1 MNKNKKLLVLLL
13 APVLALSLA
22 ACNNNNN
29 TSSTTSSST
38 STSSS
43 TNTSSTTTPSST
55 TTISSS
61 TSTSTTTPDSSSSS
75 STTQGN
81 LLDEITGTADER
93 YATYKA
99 TANGAVATA
108 YAELVAVET
117 FTPNNNSNLYF
128 MDGTHAIK
136 AINVNDYS
144 VVQQLEVGK
153 VYKVVGV
160 YDQAKNRLNG
170 KNQAVTFELVEGG
183 ETKVQAVKTNLDLAA
198 ATTDNVDTVAYSTTG
213 VVTDV
218 INGTT
223 KSIKVEIAGKTYTV
237 QTRGANA
244 DAVNEVLMSAS
255 NNQKVNIKS
264 AVVYNVDTLNV
275 LNAADIEFTT
285 PDTPDVP
292 DVPTKYK
299 GTIGAATQD
308 GLTVGSV
315 SAEKTLTYTVEGDKV
330 TVGGTDEL
338 IAYVKADEATGVTA
352 GNYIGVKIT
361 APADLDASLNPI
373 VVFNSQ
379 QLTWTDIASEGSAEL
394 KFEVTSITS
403 TYTISVYWEG
413 SLEKAAQVFTV
424 EFATGTALQEKE
436 ITIVDSTISELL
448 KKDGSKMWTDR
459 EQLYRVEAVVSEITN
474 TTMGNGKVMDPATGE
489 EITLYGLCD
498 SVEVFDNA
506 TLKFSNNKTFSS
518 LNLVKGD
525 KVTLVVQ
532 YLVYGYS
539 APYTQEVQGYL
550 EEKVA
555 GVNDVKYTVA
565 VTADA
570 EKGTVELD
578 KTQVALGETAVATV
592 TAKEGWAAAKVEFNG
607 VKLTPNAE
615 GKYEFTGAI
624 YTNSLVVEFAEDLQY
639 DITINTPENGTA
651 ELSATKAKI
660 GTEITIT
667 VSPAE
672 GYKVDYVK
680 VNGERIRAVDGAY
693 KFILSGTTSVE
704 VAFMDANTLRSSAY
718 VICAD
723 KYSNVS
729 GPFPS
734 SISSL
739 LKSGED
745 IVTSVSATGSVAYK
759 SGDAL
764 KFGSG
769 SKPNT
774 TFVINLSQKVTSII
788 IRATAWKG
796 STSTLTI
803 DGSVESSVTTSQGTG
818 DSSGYADYTFTFAE
832 GVDTITVSA
841 AGRYL
846 ISGLTFLYALNH
858 QAINKN

>member
-745 IVTSVSATGSVAYK
+745 IVTSVSATGFVAYK

-764 KFGSG
+764 KFGSD

-846 ISGLTFLYALNH
+846 ISGLTFLYA
-858 QAINKN
+858 

>member
-43 TNTSSTTTPSST
+43 TNTSSTTTPSS

-264 AVVYNVDTLNV
+264 AIVYNVDTLNV

-292 DVPTKYK
+292 DVPTEYK

-607 VKLTPNAE
+607 VKLIPNAE

-734 SISSL
+734 SISEL
-739 LKSGED
+739 LDSGED

-846 ISGLTFLYALNH
+846 ISGLTFLYA
-858 QAINKN
+858 

>member
-117 FTPNNNSNLYF
+117 FTPNNNSNLYL

-136 AINVNDYS
+136 AINVNDYN

-237 QTRGANA
+237 QARGANA

-264 AVVYNVDTLNV
+264 AVVYKVDTLNV

-338 IAYVKADEATGVTA
+338 VAYVKADEATGVTA

-498 SVEVFDNA
+498 SVKVFDNA

-639 DITINTPENGTA
+639 DVTINTPENGTA

-704 VAFMDANTLRSSAY
+704 VAFMDANTLRSSVY

-739 LKSGED
+739 LDSGED

-818 DSSGYADYTFTFAE
+818 DASGYADYTFTFAE

-846 ISGLTFLYALNH
+846 ISGLTFLYA
-858 QAINKN
+858 

>member
-136 AINVNDYS
+136 AINVNDYN

-264 AVVYNVDTLNV
+264 AVVYKVDTLNV

-292 DVPTKYK
+292 DVPTEYK

-338 IAYVKADEATGVTA
+338 VAYVKADEATGVTA

-764 KFGSG
+764 KFGSD

-846 ISGLTFLYALNH
+846 ISGLTFLYA
-858 QAINKN
+858 

>member
-117 FTPNNNSNLYF
+117 FTPNNNSNLYL

-136 AINVNDYS
+136 AINVNDYN

-292 DVPTKYK
+292 DVPTEYK

-338 IAYVKADEATGVTA
+338 VAYVEADEATGVTA

-394 KFEVTSITS
+394 KFAVTSITS

-448 KKDGSKMWTDR
+448 KKDGSKKWEDN
-459 EQLYRVEAVVSEITN
+459 EQLYRIEAVISEITS

-525 KVTLVVQ
+525 KVTLVVK

-672 GYKVDYVK
+672 GYEIDYVK
-680 VNGERIRAVDGAY
+680 VNGESIRAVDGAY
-693 KFILSGTTSVE
+693 KFTLSGTTSVE
-704 VAFMDANTLRSSAY
+704 VAFKLYVEVNNETYTWDKVFGVDSGTSDKLLTMLGCKVLWKQNSSNNKINLESNEQRIYVQHSLTFTANEGKSITKIVLHATAKNYVLTMNSSA
-718 VICAD
+718 VGND
-723 KYSNVS
+723 
-729 GPFPS
+729 
-734 SISSL
+734 
-739 LKSGED
+739 
-745 IVTSVSATGSVAYK
+745 
-759 SGDAL
+759 
-764 KFGSG
+764 
-769 SKPNT
+769 
-774 TFVINLSQKVTSII
+774 
-788 IRATAWKG
+788 G
-796 STSTLTI
+796 STKATVTEKLDSSALTI
-803 DGSVESSVTTSQGTG
+803 TYEIADGASSVTLV
-818 DSSGYADYTFTFAE
+818 SSKQVRISSFEVFYA
-832 GVDTITVSA
+832 
-841 AGRYL
+841 
-846 ISGLTFLYALNH
+846 
-858 QAINKN
+858 

>member
-315 SAEKTLTYTVEGDKV
+315 SAEKTLTYTVYGDKV

-672 GYKVDYVK
+672 GYNVDYVK

-745 IVTSVSATGSVAYK
+745 IVTSVSATGSVDYK

-846 ISGLTFLYALNH
+846 ISGLTFLYA
-858 QAINKN
+858 

>member
-764 KFGSG
+764 KFGSS

-846 ISGLTFLYALNH
+846 ISGLTFLYA
-858 QAINKN
+858 

>member
-237 QTRGANA
+237 QARGANA

-264 AVVYNVDTLNV
+264 AVVYKVDTLNV

-338 IAYVKADEATGVTA
+338 VAYVKADEATGVTA

-734 SISSL
+734 SISEL
-739 LKSGED
+739 LDSGED

-846 ISGLTFLYALNH
+846 ISGLTFLYA
-858 QAINKN
+858 

>member
-555 GVNDVKYTVA
+555 GVNDVKYTVV

-680 VNGERIRAVDGAY
+680 VNGQRIRAVDGAY

-764 KFGSG
+764 KFGSN

-818 DSSGYADYTFTFAE
+818 DSSGYANYTFTFAE

-846 ISGLTFLYALNH
+846 ISGLTFLYA
-858 QAINKN
+858 

>member
-1 MNKNKKLLVLLL
+1 
-13 APVLALSLA
+13 
-22 ACNNNNN
+22 
-29 TSSTTSSST
+29 
-38 STSSS
+38 
-43 TNTSSTTTPSST
+43 
-55 TTISSS
+55 
-61 TSTSTTTPDSSSSS
+61 
-75 STTQGN
+75 
-81 LLDEITGTADER
+81 
-93 YATYKA
+93 
-99 TANGAVATA
+99 
-108 YAELVAVET
+108 
-117 FTPNNNSNLYF
+117 
-128 MDGTHAIK
+128 
-136 AINVNDYS
+136 
-144 VVQQLEVGK
+144 
-153 VYKVVGV
+153 
-160 YDQAKNRLNG
+160 
-170 KNQAVTFELVEGG
+170 
-183 ETKVQAVKTNLDLAA
+183 
-198 ATTDNVDTVAYSTTG
+198 
-213 VVTDV
+213 
-218 INGTT
+218 
-223 KSIKVEIAGKTYTV
+223 
-237 QTRGANA
+237 
-244 DAVNEVLMSAS
+244 
-255 NNQKVNIKS
+255 
-264 AVVYNVDTLNV
+264 
-275 LNAADIEFTT
+275 
-285 PDTPDVP
+285 
-292 DVPTKYK
+292 
-299 GTIGAATQD
+299 
-308 GLTVGSV
+308 
-315 SAEKTLTYTVEGDKV
+315 
-330 TVGGTDEL
+330 
-338 IAYVKADEATGVTA
+338 
-352 GNYIGVKIT
+352 
-361 APADLDASLNPI
+361 
-373 VVFNSQ
+373 
-379 QLTWTDIASEGSAEL
+379 
-394 KFEVTSITS
+394 
-403 TYTISVYWEG
+403 
-413 SLEKAAQVFTV
+413 
-424 EFATGTALQEKE
+424 
-436 ITIVDSTISELL
+436 
-448 KKDGSKMWTDR
+448 MWTDR

-764 KFGSG
+764 KFGSS

-846 ISGLTFLYALNH
+846 ISGLTFLYA
-858 QAINKN
+858 

>member
-61 TSTSTTTPDSSSSS
+61 TSTSTTTPNSSSSS

-99 TANGAVATA
+99 TADGAVATA

-117 FTPNNNSNLYF
+117 FTPNNNSNLYL

-136 AINVNDYS
+136 AINVNDYN

-170 KNQAVTFELVEGG
+170 ENQAVTFELVEGG

-237 QTRGANA
+237 QARGANA

-264 AVVYNVDTLNV
+264 AVVYKVDTLNV

-338 IAYVKADEATGVTA
+338 VAYVKADEATGVTA

-734 SISSL
+734 SISEL
-739 LKSGED
+739 LDSGED

-846 ISGLTFLYALNH
+846 ISGLTFLYA
-858 QAINKN
+858 

>member
-117 FTPNNNSNLYF
+117 FPQNNNSSNLYL

-136 AINVNDYS
+136 AINVSDYN

-198 ATTDNVDTVAYSTTG
+198 ATTDNFDTVAYSTTG

-299 GTIGAATQD
+299 GTIGAATQE

-338 IAYVKADEATGVTA
+338 VAYVKADEATGVTA

-764 KFGSG
+764 KFGSS

-846 ISGLTFLYALNH
+846 ISGLTFLYA
-858 QAINKN
+858 

>member
-218 INGTT
+218 INGAT

-292 DVPTKYK
+292 DVPTEYK

-338 IAYVKADEATGVTA
+338 VAYVKADEATGVTA

-474 TTMGNGKVMDPATGE
+474 TTMGKGKVMDPATGE

-498 SVEVFDNA
+498 SVKVFDNA

-723 KYSNVS
+723 KYSDVS

-739 LKSGED
+739 LNSGED

-846 ISGLTFLYALNH
+846 ISGLTFLYA
-858 QAINKN
+858 

>member
-136 AINVNDYS
+136 AINVNDYN

-183 ETKVQAVKTNLDLAA
+183 ETKVQAVKTNIDLAA

-338 IAYVKADEATGVTA
+338 VAYVKADEATGVTA

-660 GTEITIT
+660 GTEITVT

-846 ISGLTFLYALNH
+846 ISGLTFLYA
-858 QAINKN
+858 

>member
-75 STTQGN
+75 STTQDN

-136 AINVNDYS
+136 AINVNDYN

-264 AVVYNVDTLNV
+264 AIVYNVDTLNV

-338 IAYVKADEATGVTA
+338 VAYVKADEATGVTA

-448 KKDGSKMWTDR
+448 KKDGSKKWEDN
-459 EQLYRVEAVVSEITN
+459 EQLYRIEAVISEITN

-525 KVTLVVQ
+525 KVTLVVK

-592 TAKEGWAAAKVEFNG
+592 TAKEGWAVTKVEFNG

-672 GYKVDYVK
+672 GYEIDYVK
-680 VNGERIRAVDGAY
+680 VNGESIRAVDGAY
-693 KFILSGTTSVE
+693 KFTLSGTTSVE
-704 VAFMDANTLRSSAY
+704 VAFKLYVEVNNETYTWDKAFGVDSGTNDRLLTMLGCKVLWKQNSSTSKINLESNEQRIYVQHSLTFTANEGKSITKIVLHAISEKFVLTMNSSA
-718 VICAD
+718 VGND
-723 KYSNVS
+723 
-729 GPFPS
+729 
-734 SISSL
+734 
-739 LKSGED
+739 
-745 IVTSVSATGSVAYK
+745 
-759 SGDAL
+759 
-764 KFGSG
+764 
-769 SKPNT
+769 
-774 TFVINLSQKVTSII
+774 
-788 IRATAWKG
+788 G
-796 STSTLTI
+796 STKATVTEKLDSSALTI
-803 DGSVESSVTTSQGTG
+803 TYEIADGASSVTLV
-818 DSSGYADYTFTFAE
+818 SSKQVRISSFEVFYA
-832 GVDTITVSA
+832 
-841 AGRYL
+841 
-846 ISGLTFLYALNH
+846 
-858 QAINKN
+858 

>member
-292 DVPTKYK
+292 DVPTEYK

-338 IAYVKADEATGVTA
+338 VAYVEADEATGVTA

-448 KKDGSKMWTDR
+448 KKDGSKKWEDN
-459 EQLYRVEAVVSEITN
+459 EQLYRIEAVISEITN
-474 TTMGNGKVMDPATGE
+474 TKMGNGKVMDPATGE

-506 TLKFSNNKTFSS
+506 TLKFSNNNTFSS

-525 KVTLVVQ
+525 KVTLVVK
-532 YLVYGYS
+532 YLVFGYS

-624 YTNSLVVEFAEDLQY
+624 YTNSLVVEFAEDIQY
-639 DITINTPENGTA
+639 DITINTPEKGTA

-672 GYKVDYVK
+672 GYEIDYVK
-680 VNGERIRAVDGAY
+680 VNGESIRAVDGAY
-693 KFILSGTTSVE
+693 KFRLNGTTSVE
-704 VAFMDANTLRSSAY
+704 VAFKLYVEVNNETYTWDKVFGVDSGTNDRLLTMLGCKVLWKQNSSTNKIKLDSDEQRIYVQHSLTFTANERKSITKIVLHATTEKYVLTMNSSA
-718 VICAD
+718 VGND
-723 KYSNVS
+723 
-729 GPFPS
+729 
-734 SISSL
+734 
-739 LKSGED
+739 
-745 IVTSVSATGSVAYK
+745 
-759 SGDAL
+759 
-764 KFGSG
+764 
-769 SKPNT
+769 
-774 TFVINLSQKVTSII
+774 
-788 IRATAWKG
+788 G
-796 STSTLTI
+796 STKATVTEKLDSSALTI
-803 DGSVESSVTTSQGTG
+803 TYEIADGASSVTLV
-818 DSSGYADYTFTFAE
+818 SSKQVRISSFEVFYA
-832 GVDTITVSA
+832 
-841 AGRYL
+841 
-846 ISGLTFLYALNH
+846 
-858 QAINKN
+858 

>member
-43 TNTSSTTTPSST
+43 TNTSSTTTTPSST

-117 FTPNNNSNLYF
+117 FPQNNNSSNLYL

-136 AINVNDYS
+136 AINVSDYN

-160 YDQAKNRLNG
+160 YDQATNRLNG

-292 DVPTKYK
+292 DVPTEYK

-338 IAYVKADEATGVTA
+338 VAYVEADEATGVTA

-394 KFEVTSITS
+394 KFAVTSITS

-448 KKDGSKMWTDR
+448 KKDSSKMWTDT
-459 EQLYRVEAVVSEITN
+459 EQLYRVEAIISDITN
-474 TTMGNGKVMDPATGE
+474 TTFGNGKVMDPATGE

-498 SVEVFDNA
+498 SIETFDNA

-532 YLVYGYS
+532 YLVFGYS

-592 TAKEGWAAAKVEFNG
+592 TAKEGYAVAKVEFNG
-607 VKLTPNAE
+607 VTLTPNAE
-615 GKYEFTGAI
+615 GKYEITGAI

-672 GYKVDYVK
+672 GYEIDYVK
-680 VNGERIRAVDGAY
+680 VNGESIRAVDGAY
-693 KFILSGTTSVE
+693 KFRLNGTTSVE
-704 VAFMDANTLRSSAY
+704 VAFKLYVEVNNETYTWDKVFGVDSGTSDRLLTMLGCKVLWKQNSSTSKINLDSDEQRIYVQHSLTFTANEGKSITKIVLHATEKKYVLTMNSSA
-718 VICAD
+718 VGND
-723 KYSNVS
+723 
-729 GPFPS
+729 
-734 SISSL
+734 
-739 LKSGED
+739 
-745 IVTSVSATGSVAYK
+745 
-759 SGDAL
+759 
-764 KFGSG
+764 
-769 SKPNT
+769 
-774 TFVINLSQKVTSII
+774 
-788 IRATAWKG
+788 G
-796 STSTLTI
+796 STKATVTEKLDSSALTI
-803 DGSVESSVTTSQGTG
+803 TYEIADGASSVTLV
-818 DSSGYADYTFTFAE
+818 SSKQVRISSFEVFYA
-832 GVDTITVSA
+832 
-841 AGRYL
+841 
-846 ISGLTFLYALNH
+846 
-858 QAINKN
+858 

>member
-117 FTPNNNSNLYF
+117 LPQNNNSSNLYL

-136 AINVNDYS
+136 AINVSDYN

-338 IAYVKADEATGVTA
+338 VAYVKADEATGVTA

-489 EITLYGLCD
+489 EITLYGLCN

-734 SISSL
+734 SISEL
-739 LKSGED
+739 LD
-745 IVTSVSATGSVAYK
+745 
-759 SGDAL
+759 SGDLAM
-764 KFGSG
+764 
-769 SKPNT
+769 
-774 TFVINLSQKVTSII
+774 
-788 IRATAWKG
+788 
-796 STSTLTI
+796 
-803 DGSVESSVTTSQGTG
+803 
-818 DSSGYADYTFTFAE
+818 
-832 GVDTITVSA
+832 
-841 AGRYL
+841 
-846 ISGLTFLYALNH
+846 H
-858 QAINKN
+858 

>member
-29 TSSTTSSST
+29 TSST

-117 FTPNNNSNLYF
+117 FPQNNNSSNLYL

-136 AINVNDYS
+136 AINVSDYN

-160 YDQAKNRLNG
+160 YDQAKNGLNG

-264 AVVYNVDTLNV
+264 AIVYNVDTLNV

-292 DVPTKYK
+292 DVPTEYK

-338 IAYVKADEATGVTA
+338 VAYVEADEATGVTA

-448 KKDGSKMWTDR
+448 KKDGSKKWEDN
-459 EQLYRVEAVVSEITN
+459 EQLYRIEAVISEITN
-474 TTMGNGKVMDPATGE
+474 TTMGNGKAMDPATGE

-525 KVTLVVQ
+525 KVTLVVK
-532 YLVYGYS
+532 YLVFGYS

-624 YTNSLVVEFAEDLQY
+624 YTNSLVVEFAEDIQY
-639 DITINTPENGTA
+639 DITINTPEKGTA

-672 GYKVDYVK
+672 GYEIDYVK
-680 VNGERIRAVDGAY
+680 VNGESIRAVDGAY
-693 KFILSGTTSVE
+693 KFRLNGTTSVE
-704 VAFMDANTLRSSAY
+704 VAFKLYVEVNNETYTWDKVFGVDSGTSDRLLTMLGCKVLWKQNSSTNKIKLDSNEQRIYVQHSLTFTANERKSITKIVLHATTKNYVLTMNSSA
-718 VICAD
+718 VGND
-723 KYSNVS
+723 
-729 GPFPS
+729 
-734 SISSL
+734 
-739 LKSGED
+739 
-745 IVTSVSATGSVAYK
+745 
-759 SGDAL
+759 
-764 KFGSG
+764 
-769 SKPNT
+769 
-774 TFVINLSQKVTSII
+774 
-788 IRATAWKG
+788 G
-796 STSTLTI
+796 STKATVTEKLDSSALTI
-803 DGSVESSVTTSQGTG
+803 TYEIADGASSVTLV
-818 DSSGYADYTFTFAE
+818 SSKQVRISSFEVFYA
-832 GVDTITVSA
+832 
-841 AGRYL
+841 
-846 ISGLTFLYALNH
+846 
-858 QAINKN
+858 

>member
-117 FTPNNNSNLYF
+117 FTPNNNSNLYL

-136 AINVNDYS
+136 AINVNDYN

-292 DVPTKYK
+292 DVPTEYK

-338 IAYVKADEATGVTA
+338 VAYVKADEATGVTA

-846 ISGLTFLYALNH
+846 ISGLTFLYA
-858 QAINKN
+858 

>member
-136 AINVNDYS
+136 AINVNDYN

-213 VVTDV
+213 VVRC
-218 INGTT
+218 TT

-264 AVVYNVDTLNV
+264 AIVYNVDTLNV

-338 IAYVKADEATGVTA
+338 VAYVKADEATGVTA

-379 QLTWTDIASEGSAEL
+379 QSTWTDIASEGSAEL

-474 TTMGNGKVMDPATGE
+474 TTKGKGKVMDPATGE

-506 TLKFSNNKTFSS
+506 TLKFSNNETFSS

-693 KFILSGTTSVE
+693 KFRLNGTTSVE

-723 KYSNVS
+723 KY
-729 GPFPS
+729 
-734 SISSL
+734 ISSL
-739 LKSGED
+739 SGTAPSTLTSFLKKGDED
-745 IVTSVSATGSVAYK
+745 IVTGVTVTSNVSWSDGNPLKCGTSKAKTSTITLTLSV
-759 SGDAL
+759 
-764 KFGSG
+764 
-769 SKPNT
+769 N
-774 TFVINLSQKVTSII
+774 VTSIT
-788 IRATAWKG
+788 IRATSWNNIK
-796 STSTLTI
+796 TTLSI
-803 DGSVESSVTTSQGTG
+803 DGSVESSITMGTG
-818 DSSGYADYTFTFAE
+818 TSTGAYEDVTFTFAE
-832 GVDTITVSA
+832 GVNTITINSGERCEI
-841 AGRYL
+841 AGF
-846 ISGLTFLYALNH
+846 TFLYA
-858 QAINKN
+858 

>member
-43 TNTSSTTTPSST
+43 TNTSSTTTTPSST

-61 TSTSTTTPDSSSSS
+61 TSASTTTPDSSSSS

-99 TANGAVATA
+99 TADGAVATA

-117 FTPNNNSNLYF
+117 FPQNNNSSNLYL

-136 AINVNDYS
+136 AINVNDYN

-160 YDQAKNRLNG
+160 YDQAENRLNG
-170 KNQAVTFELVEGG
+170 KSQAVTFELVEGG

-292 DVPTKYK
+292 DVPTEYK

-338 IAYVKADEATGVTA
+338 VAYVEADEATGVTA

-394 KFEVTSITS
+394 KFAVTSITS

-448 KKDGSKMWTDR
+448 KKDSSKKWTDT
-459 EQLYRVEAVVSEITN
+459 EQLYRVEAIISDITN
-474 TTMGNGKVMDPATGE
+474 TTFGNGKVMDPVTGE

-498 SVEVFDNA
+498 SIETFDNA

-532 YLVYGYS
+532 YLVFGYS

-592 TAKEGWAAAKVEFNG
+592 TAKEGYAVAKVEFNG
-607 VKLTPNAE
+607 VTLTPNAE
-615 GKYEFTGAI
+615 GKYEITGAI

-660 GTEITIT
+660 GTEITVT
-667 VSPAE
+667 VSPSE

-680 VNGERIRAVDGAY
+680 VNGESIRAVDGAY
-693 KFILSGTTSVE
+693 KFRLNGTTSVE
-704 VAFMDANTLRSSAY
+704 VAFKLYVEVNNETYTWDKVFGADSGTSDRLLTMLGCKVLWKQNSSNSKINLDSDEQRIYAQHSLTFTANEGKSITKIVLHATEKKYVLTMNSSA
-718 VICAD
+718 VGND
-723 KYSNVS
+723 
-729 GPFPS
+729 
-734 SISSL
+734 
-739 LKSGED
+739 
-745 IVTSVSATGSVAYK
+745 
-759 SGDAL
+759 
-764 KFGSG
+764 
-769 SKPNT
+769 
-774 TFVINLSQKVTSII
+774 
-788 IRATAWKG
+788 G
-796 STSTLTI
+796 STKATVTEKLDSSALTI
-803 DGSVESSVTTSQGTG
+803 TYEIADGASSVTLV
-818 DSSGYADYTFTFAE
+818 SSKQVRISSFEVFYA
-832 GVDTITVSA
+832 
-841 AGRYL
+841 
-846 ISGLTFLYALNH
+846 
-858 QAINKN
+858 

>member
-61 TSTSTTTPDSSSSS
+61 TSTSTTTPNSSSSS

-99 TANGAVATA
+99 TADGAVATA

-117 FTPNNNSNLYF
+117 FTPNNNSNLYL

-136 AINVNDYS
+136 AINVNDYN

-264 AVVYNVDTLNV
+264 AVVYKVDTLNV

-338 IAYVKADEATGVTA
+338 VAYVKADEATGVTA

-373 VVFNSQ
+373 VVFYSQ

-729 GPFPS
+729 GSFPS
-734 SISSL
+734 SISEL
-739 LKSGED
+739 LDSGED

-818 DSSGYADYTFTFAE
+818 DASGYADYTFTFAE

-846 ISGLTFLYALNH
+846 ISGLTFLYA
-858 QAINKN
+858 

>member
-592 TAKEGWAAAKVEFNG
+592 TAKEGWAADKVEFNG

-846 ISGLTFLYALNH
+846 ISGLTFLYA
-858 QAINKN
+858 

>member
-61 TSTSTTTPDSSSSS
+61 TSTSTTTPNSSSSS

-117 FTPNNNSNLYF
+117 FTPNNNSNLYL

-136 AINVNDYS
+136 AINVNDYN

-292 DVPTKYK
+292 DVPTEYK

-338 IAYVKADEATGVTA
+338 VAYVEADEATGVTA

-394 KFEVTSITS
+394 KFAVTSITS

-413 SLEKAAQVFTV
+413 SLEKVAQVFTV

-739 LKSGED
+739 LNSGED

-818 DSSGYADYTFTFAE
+818 DASGYADYTFTFAE

-846 ISGLTFLYALNH
+846 ISGLTFLYA
-858 QAINKN
+858 

>member
-61 TSTSTTTPDSSSSS
+61 TSTSTSTPDSSSSS

-117 FTPNNNSNLYF
+117 FTPNNNSNLYL

-136 AINVNDYS
+136 AINVNDYN

-223 KSIKVEIAGKTYTV
+223 KSVKVKIAGKTYTV
-237 QTRGANA
+237 QARGANA

-264 AVVYNVDTLNV
+264 AVVYKVDTLNV

-338 IAYVKADEATGVTA
+338 VAYVKADEATGVTA

-436 ITIVDSTISELL
+436 ITIVNSTISELL

-624 YTNSLVVEFAEDLQY
+624 YTNSLVVEFAEDIPY
-639 DITINTPENGTA
+639 DITINTPKNGTA

-734 SISSL
+734 SISEL
-739 LKSGED
+739 LDSGED

-846 ISGLTFLYALNH
+846 ISGLTFLYA
-858 QAINKN
+858 

>member
-136 AINVNDYS
+136 AINVNDYN

-299 GTIGAATQD
+299 GTIGAATQE

-338 IAYVKADEATGVTA
+338 VAYVKADEATGVTA

-615 GKYEFTGAI
+615 GKYEFTGAMFA
-624 YTNSLVVEFAEDLQY
+624 NSLVVEFAEDLQY

-672 GYKVDYVK
+672 GYEVDYVK

-788 IRATAWKG
+788 IRATAWEG

-846 ISGLTFLYALNH
+846 ISGLTFLYA
-858 QAINKN
+858 

>member
-117 FTPNNNSNLYF
+117 FTPNNNSNLYL

-136 AINVNDYS
+136 AINVNDYN

-639 DITINTPENGTA
+639 DITINTPQNGTA

-693 KFILSGTTSVE
+693 KFRLNGTTSVE
-704 VAFMDANTLRSSAY
+704 VAFMDANTLWSSVY

-739 LKSGED
+739 LNSGED

-764 KFGSG
+764 KFGSS

-846 ISGLTFLYALNH
+846 ISGLTFLYA
-858 QAINKN
+858 

>member
-117 FTPNNNSNLYF
+117 FTPNNNSNLYL

-136 AINVNDYS
+136 AINVNDYN

-338 IAYVKADEATGVTA
+338 VAYVKADEATGVTA

-788 IRATAWKG
+788 IRATAWKD

-846 ISGLTFLYALNH
+846 ISGLTFLYA
-858 QAINKN
+858 

>member
-285 PDTPDVP
+285 PDVS
-292 DVPTKYK
+292 TKYK

-639 DITINTPENGTA
+639 DITINTPKNGTA

-693 KFILSGTTSVE
+693 KFRLNGTTSVE
-704 VAFMDANTLRSSAY
+704 VAFMDANTLRSSVY

-723 KYSNVS
+723 KYSNNVS

-739 LKSGED
+739 LNSGED

-846 ISGLTFLYALNH
+846 ISGLTFLYA
-858 QAINKN
+858 

>member
-136 AINVNDYS
+136 AINVNDYN

-532 YLVYGYS
+532 YLVCGYS

-846 ISGLTFLYALNH
+846 ISGLTFLYA
-858 QAINKN
+858 

>member
-1 MNKNKKLLVLLL
+1 
-13 APVLALSLA
+13 
-22 ACNNNNN
+22 
-29 TSSTTSSST
+29 
-38 STSSS
+38 
-43 TNTSSTTTPSST
+43 
-55 TTISSS
+55 
-61 TSTSTTTPDSSSSS
+61 
-75 STTQGN
+75 
-81 LLDEITGTADER
+81 
-93 YATYKA
+93 
-99 TANGAVATA
+99 
-108 YAELVAVET
+108 
-117 FTPNNNSNLYF
+117 

-136 AINVNDYS
+136 AINVSDYN
-144 VVQQLEVGK
+144 VVKQLEVGK

-264 AVVYNVDTLNV
+264 AVVYKVDTLNV

-338 IAYVKADEATGVTA
+338 VAYVKADEATGVTA

-489 EITLYGLCD
+489 EITLYGLCN

-693 KFILSGTTSVE
+693 KFTLNGTTSVE

-739 LKSGED
+739 LSSGED

-759 SGDAL
+759 SGEAL

-769 SKPNT
+769 KKPNT
-774 TFVINLSQKVTSII
+774 TFVINLSQKVTSIT
-788 IRATAWKG
+788 IRATAWAG

-818 DSSGYADYTFTFAE
+818 DASGYADYTFTFAE

-841 AGRYL
+841 EGRYL
-846 ISGLTFLYALNH
+846 ISGLTFLYA
-858 QAINKN
+858 

>member
-93 YATYKA
+93 YATYKT

-624 YTNSLVVEFAEDLQY
+624 YTNSLVVEFAEDIQY
-639 DITINTPENGTA
+639 DITINTPEKGTA

-672 GYKVDYVK
+672 GYEIDYVK
-680 VNGERIRAVDGAY
+680 VNGESIRAVDGAY
-693 KFILSGTTSVE
+693 KFRLNGTTSVE
-704 VAFMDANTLRSSAY
+704 VAFKLYVEVNNETYTWDKVFGVDSGTSDRLLTMLGCKVLWKQNSSTNKIKLDSNEQRIYVQHSLTFTANERKSITKIVLHATTENYVLTMNSSA
-718 VICAD
+718 VGND
-723 KYSNVS
+723 
-729 GPFPS
+729 
-734 SISSL
+734 
-739 LKSGED
+739 
-745 IVTSVSATGSVAYK
+745 
-759 SGDAL
+759 
-764 KFGSG
+764 
-769 SKPNT
+769 
-774 TFVINLSQKVTSII
+774 
-788 IRATAWKG
+788 G
-796 STSTLTI
+796 STKATVTEKLDSSALTI
-803 DGSVESSVTTSQGTG
+803 TYEIADGASSVTLV
-818 DSSGYADYTFTFAE
+818 SSKQVRISSFEVFYA
-832 GVDTITVSA
+832 
-841 AGRYL
+841 
-846 ISGLTFLYALNH
+846 
-858 QAINKN
+858 

>member
-136 AINVNDYS
+136 AINVNDYN

-160 YDQAKNRLNG
+160 YDQAKNILNG

-198 ATTDNVDTVAYSTTG
+198 ATTDNVYTVAYSTTG

-264 AVVYNVDTLNV
+264 AIVYNVDTLNV

-338 IAYVKADEATGVTA
+338 VAYVKADEATGVTA

-448 KKDGSKMWTDR
+448 KKDGSKKWEDN
-459 EQLYRVEAVVSEITN
+459 EQLYRIEAVISEITN

-525 KVTLVVQ
+525 KVTLVVK

-555 GVNDVKYTVA
+555 GVNDVKYIVA

-592 TAKEGWAAAKVEFNG
+592 TAKEGWAVTKVEFNG

-672 GYKVDYVK
+672 GYEIDYVK
-680 VNGERIRAVDGAY
+680 VNGESIRAVDGAY
-693 KFILSGTTSVE
+693 KFTLSGTTSVE
-704 VAFMDANTLRSSAY
+704 VAFKLYVEVNNETYTWDKAFGVDSGTNDRLLTMLGCKVLWKQNSSTSKINLESNEQRIYVQHSLTFTANEGKSITKIVLHAISENFVLTMNSLAVGNDGSTKATVTEKLDSSA
-718 VICAD
+718 
-723 KYSNVS
+723 
-729 GPFPS
+729 
-734 SISSL
+734 
-739 LKSGED
+739 
-745 IVTSVSATGSVAYK
+745 
-759 SGDAL
+759 
-764 KFGSG
+764 
-769 SKPNT
+769 
-774 TFVINLSQKVTSII
+774 
-788 IRATAWKG
+788 
-796 STSTLTI
+796 LTI
-803 DGSVESSVTTSQGTG
+803 TYEIADGASSVTLV
-818 DSSGYADYTFTFAE
+818 SSKQVRISSFEVFYA
-832 GVDTITVSA
+832 
-841 AGRYL
+841 
-846 ISGLTFLYALNH
+846 
-858 QAINKN
+858 

>member
-117 FTPNNNSNLYF
+117 FTPNNNSNLYL

-338 IAYVKADEATGVTA
+338 VAYVKADEATGVTA

-680 VNGERIRAVDGAY
+680 VNGERIRAVDCAY

-846 ISGLTFLYALNH
+846 ISGLTFLYA
-858 QAINKN
+858 

>member
-338 IAYVKADEATGVTA
+338 VAYVKADEATGVTA

-361 APADLDASLNPI
+361 APADLDVSLNPI

-846 ISGLTFLYALNH
+846 ISGLTFLYA
-858 QAINKN
+858 

>member
-448 KKDGSKMWTDR
+448 KKDASKMWTDR

-788 IRATAWKG
+788 IRATAWKD

-846 ISGLTFLYALNH
+846 ISGLTFLYA
-858 QAINKN
+858 

>member
-117 FTPNNNSNLYF
+117 FTPNNNSNLYL

-136 AINVNDYS
+136 AINVNDYN

-264 AVVYNVDTLNV
+264 AIVYNVDTLNV

-292 DVPTKYK
+292 DVPTEYK

-338 IAYVKADEATGVTA
+338 VAYVKADEATGVTA

-489 EITLYGLCD
+489 EITLYGLCN

-734 SISSL
+734 SISEL
-739 LKSGED
+739 LDSGED
-745 IVTSVSATGSVAYK
+745 IVTSVSATGYVAYK

-764 KFGSG
+764 KFGSS

-846 ISGLTFLYALNH
+846 ISGLTFLYA
-858 QAINKN
+858 

>member
-680 VNGERIRAVDGAY
+680 VNLERIRAVDGAY

-846 ISGLTFLYALNH
+846 ISGLTFLYA
-858 QAINKN
+858 